1 MIAVLAAMVS
11 CNDDPANVP
20 ELPEPPGPTDK
31 VSVELLKLDVTTT
44 SVSFRITPANAERV
58 AWVCRPA
65 SEKALTAEELL
76 AEGTQG
82 RADAV
87 SEAKAEG
94 LQPETD
100 YLVQA
105 VAVAGDRTS
114 EIALLKVTTLGEEVE
129 WILLTDT
136 PVAGA
141 YQLEAGADKS
151 ARYAFT
157 LSTGDT
163 TTDNLDGIIAGGAGA
178 YVFTVELYAAAC
190 EDPNNPRI
198 PEGTYTFDGHPL
210 TGGPLTEGSANPA
223 ASAISYW
230 VDARDAEWHD
240 YPAAGSTVTVTH
252 TAGGYVVTLSVDEHF
267 GRDDEGR
274 RHLDARY
281 EGEIPLKRNLAYDA
295 ITDPVTTSFTGV
307 DAVYMGD
314 FGTPGHDNFQMDF
327 YDGTPDEQGNLHEG
341 NLLRL
346 DMYMP
351 LIEDRTML
359 YLAEGTYIFD
369 YDASE
374 TYLGRG
380 AIVDFFG
387 SPMVFGTSW
396 RVIDPEKGQRLGLI
410 TEGQLEVNRTG
421 GYYYSITFDFRTQEG
436 VSLKGTYEGKIDP
449 IDNALDRPASPFT
462 EDFHLDYGSD
472 AYAELSYWGNKFD
485 VVRPTTGTGFL
496 YLTNPSTQEGALF
509 TLNMPLADGCTLS
522 EGTYRLAPEGDN
534 NTDFTYR
541 AGKVDGDAYGSF
553 GYVHYKDEDLDVMDQ
568 LAPARGGEI
577 TISKEGVEYLVE
589 WSLTDD
595 AYQPNTV
602 SGSFRGKLA
611 SIKDWSIYAAFGG
624 EPAVYRPDGPRV
636 ARSREALER
645 ILNVR
650 TRYR

>member
-1 MIAVLAAMVS
+1 MISVLAAMVS

-210 TGGPLTEGSANPA
+210 TG
-223 ASAISYW
+223 
-230 VDARDAEWHD
+230 
-240 YPAAGSTVTVTH
+240 AGRS
-252 TAGGYVVTLSVDEHF
+252 
-267 GRDDEGR
+267 R
-274 RHLDARY
+274 R
-281 EGEIPLKRNLAYDA
+281 
-295 ITDPVTTSFTGV
+295 
-307 DAVYMGD
+307 
-314 FGTPGHDNFQMDF
+314 
-327 YDGTPDEQGNLHEG
+327 
-341 NLLRL
+341 
-346 DMYMP
+346 
-351 LIEDRTML
+351 
-359 YLAEGTYIFD
+359 
-369 YDASE
+369 
-374 TYLGRG
+374 
-380 AIVDFFG
+380 
-387 SPMVFGTSW
+387 
-396 RVIDPEKGQRLGLI
+396 
-410 TEGQLEVNRTG
+410 
-421 GYYYSITFDFRTQEG
+421 
-436 VSLKGTYEGKIDP
+436 
-449 IDNALDRPASPFT
+449 
-462 EDFHLDYGSD
+462 
-472 AYAELSYWGNKFD
+472 
-485 VVRPTTGTGFL
+485 VRPTPQPPPSPIGSMQEMPSGTIIRPQGVPL
-496 YLTNPSTQEGALF
+496 PS
-509 TLNMPLADGCTLS
+509 
-522 EGTYRLAPEGDN
+522 
-534 NTDFTYR
+534 
-541 AGKVDGDAYGSF
+541 
-553 GYVHYKDEDLDVMDQ
+553 
-568 LAPARGGEI
+568 
-577 TISKEGVEYLVE
+577 
-589 WSLTDD
+589 
-595 AYQPNTV
+595 
-602 SGSFRGKLA
+602 
-611 SIKDWSIYAAFGG
+611 
-624 EPAVYRPDGPRV
+624 
-636 ARSREALER
+636 
-645 ILNVR
+645 R
-650 TRYR
+650 TRQADMW